1 MPSHTVGTREE
12 WAAARKKLLEREQEI
27 GRLDEELAK
36 ERQELP
42 WVRVD
47 KEYTLDAE
55 EGKKTLP
62 ELFDGRSQ
70 LLIYHLM
77 FGPSYEA
84 ACPGCTGLADHFDA
98 ALVHVNNRDVTLMCV
113 SRARSRGCRPTGSGW
128 AGSFP
133 GPRPMPATS
142 ASTSTWPS
150 PRSRWQ
156 RGSWRRWSRRQ
167 TTGSRTG
174 PTTWAPTS
182 PPGWRSHRAGMSSSS
197 RTGSSTTRTRGP
209 RRTDSCCRRTT
220 LNCSTRSRTGG
231 TWTSRFSGMTSIR
244 RAIV

>member
-1 MPSHTVGTREE
+1 MIPEAASVSNRDTSKEANGMPSHTVGTREE

-42 WVRVD
+42 WDRVD
-47 KEYTLDAE
+47 KEYALDAE

-98 ALVHVNNRDVTLMCV
+98 ALVHLNNRDVTLMCV
-113 SRARSRGCRPTGSGW
+113 SRAPIEKLQAYKQRMGW
-128 AGSFP
+128 TFP
-133 GPRPMPATS
+133 W
-142 ASTSTWPS
+142 AS
-150 PRSRWQ
+150 
-156 RGSWRRWSRRQ
+156 
-167 TTGSRTG
+167 
-174 PTTWAPTS
+174 
-182 PPGWRSHRAGMSSSS
+182 
-197 RTGSSTTRTRGP
+197 
-209 RRTDSCCRRTT
+209 
-220 LNCSTRSRTGG
+220 
-231 TWTSRFSGMTSIR
+231 
-244 RAIV
+244 